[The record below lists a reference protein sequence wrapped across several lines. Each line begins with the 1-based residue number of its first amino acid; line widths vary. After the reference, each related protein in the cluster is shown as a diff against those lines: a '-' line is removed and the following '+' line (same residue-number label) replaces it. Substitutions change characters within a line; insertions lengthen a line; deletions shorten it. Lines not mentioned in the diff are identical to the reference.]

1 VTDLLE
7 RLRKVE
13 PDKPG
18 VRTRWHRNPD
28 GPEAADE
35 IERLRGDL
43 EIMRLQRDAA
53 HEAIRRLA
61 EQDATLSVRGG
72 KVTVTMDATF
82 TDEEREAITLA
93 AGDSSGWHRPH
104 SQVLLRLL
112 DRTRTCQK

>member
-1 VTDLLE
+1 MTDLLE

-18 VRTRWHRNPD
+18 IRTRWHRNPD

-82 TDEEREAITLA
+82 TDEERAALHWFAHYGLPEHRAATLR
-93 AGDSSGWHRPH
+93 G
-104 SQVLLRLL
+104 LL
-112 DRTRTCQK
+112 DRTQTGEK